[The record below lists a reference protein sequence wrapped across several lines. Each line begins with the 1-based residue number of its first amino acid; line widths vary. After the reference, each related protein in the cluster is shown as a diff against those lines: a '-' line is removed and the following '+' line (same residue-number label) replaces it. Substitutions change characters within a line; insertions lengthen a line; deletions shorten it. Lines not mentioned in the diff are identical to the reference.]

1 MIAKVRRLG
10 LPQLPP
16 DARTLFLNEESDRLK
31 SLHTPDAYREAVLT
45 WQGMTDQQR
54 MPWFMESR
62 TPMLRKGWIVSITYQ
77 SQF

>member
-62 TPMLRKGWIVSITYQ
+62 TPMLRKGWIVSIAYQ